1 MSTSTGDIGLVRIV
15 SEGAVAAG
23 VRRIEALTGE
33 AARKH
38 LDEQDRRL
46 KTVAATLKVAP
57 ADVPAR
63 VEALID
69 ERKKL
74 ERELSDARKKLALG
88 GGAPSG
94 DDGAAEN
101 ETVAGVG
108 FLGKSVTGVAPKD
121 LKSLADA
128 GKNRRWA
135 PASWSSSAPAR
146 TARRASSSASPTT

>member
-1 MSTSTGDIGLVRIV
+1 G
-15 SEGAVAAG
+15 
-23 VRRIEALTGE
+23 
-33 AARKH
+33 
-38 LDEQDRRL
+38 QDRRL

-57 ADVPAR
+57 GEVAAR
-63 VEALID
+63 VAALIE

-88 GGAPSG
+88 GGSG
-94 DDGAAEN
+94 GAANGAAEN

-128 GKNRRWA
+128 GKSSLGSGVVVFVGA
-135 PASWSSSAPAR
+135 GEDGKASVVVGVTDDLTSRFSAGDLVR
-146 TARRASSSASPTT
+146 